1 MYRTADE
8 SCHITFHPWKLDFV
22 MSGHCIYHVAI
33 IATEEGVE
41 KPGRHYPVN
50 RVGLFDEAV
59 YGRVPATVEYQHV
72 AC

>member
-1 MYRTADE
+1 
-8 SCHITFHPWKLDFV
+8 